1 VALAAGSR
9 AVLPWIRLEEADL
22 AERAIDAQGIH
33 RAFGLGT
40 TRIVV
45 LRGCDLHVE
54 TGELVAIAG
63 SSGSGKST
71 LLHILGGLLHPD
83 EGRALVAGHD
93 LYALSERRRARVCN
107 REIGF
112 VFQMHH
118 LLPEFTALENILM
131 PAWIAGTEEAA
142 ARTRALD
149 LLDRLGLAERA
160 MHRPGE
166 LSGGEQQRVAVARA
180 LINNPRVVLA
190 DEPSGNLDPESSDAL
205 HGELEALARDSDQ
218 AFLVATHSQE
228 LAARA
233 HRVLLLDHGSLHPT
247 EAVKS
252 VP

>member
-1 VALAAGSR
+1 MAEHA
-9 AVLPWIRLEEADL
+9 IEA
-22 AERAIDAQGIH
+22 RGIH
-33 RAFGLGT
+33 KAFGLGT
-40 TRIVV
+40 TRITV
-45 LRGCDLHVE
+45 LRGLDLHVE
-54 TGELVAIAG
+54 TGEVVAIAG

-83 EGRALVAGHD
+83 AGRATVAGQD
-93 LYALSERRRARVCN
+93 LYALSEWRRARVCN
-107 REIGF
+107 RQIGF

-131 PAWIAGTEEAA
+131 PAWIAGTPEGR
-142 ARTRALD
+142 ARQRALD
-149 LLDRLGLAERA
+149 LLDRLGLADRA
-160 MHRPGE
+160 VHRPGE

-205 HGELEALARDSDQ
+205 HSELEALARDANQ

-233 HRVLLLDHGSLHPT
+233 HRILLLQQGSLHPS

-252 VP
+252 AP